1 MARGPLEKKLSY
13 RLPVNAGNEDATL
26 ASMAAHWE
34 GFEWVSGPVMVFWTS
49 KQWGEVQ
56 VWAISELEGRGV
68 IEHALAHMGAPQDA
82 GTWRTATV
90 SNPRF
95 GRVGTVRATIVSAR
109 SGSGGAAP
117 HRYLDGPAS

>member
-13 RLPVNAGNEDATL
+13 RLPVTPGNEDATL

-34 GFEWVSGPVMVFWTS
+34 GFEWIAGPVMVFWTS
-49 KQWGEVQ
+49 SQHGEVQ
-56 VWAISELEGRGV
+56 VWAISEEEGRGV
-68 IEHALAHMGAPQDA
+68 IEHALTHMGADPEA

-109 SGSGGAAP
+109 SGSGGVAP
-117 HRYLDGPAS
+117 HRVLDGPAV